1 MPLLLIQ
8 VGAANTTTEVMLLLL
23 VLLLLLGLPT
33 SAATRQTCPQVRG
46 FMAAGRTVRLLVLVP
61 HFLTLL
67 RHFLLRMMSGTQTS
81 SLLNTNLLLLLLLLL
96 LTRLAPSAIR
106 FLLEEP
112 LHQLLA

>member
-1 MPLLLIQ
+1 MPLLLTQ
-8 VGAANTTTEVMLLLL
+8 VGATTTEVMLLLL
-23 VLLLLLGLPT
+23 VLLLLGLPT

-67 RHFLLRMMSGTQTS
+67 RHFLLRMMSGTQIS
-81 SLLNTNLLLLLLLLL
+81 SLLNTDLLLLLVLLLL
-96 LTRLAPSAIR
+96 RLTRLASPAIR

-112 LHQLLA
+112 LHQLLT

>member
-1 MPLLLIQ
+1 MPLLLTQ
-8 VGAANTTTEVMLLLL
+8 VGATTTEVMLLLL

-81 SLLNTNLLLLLLLLL
+81 SLLSTNLLLLLL
-96 LTRLAPSAIR
+96 LTRLASPAIR
-106 FLLEEP
+106 FLLEES
-112 LHQLLA
+112 LHQLLT

>member
-1 MPLLLIQ
+1 MPLLLTQ
-8 VGAANTTTEVMLLLL
+8 VGATTTEVMLLLL

-81 SLLNTNLLLLLLLLL
+81 SLLSTNLLLLLL
-96 LTRLAPSAIR
+96 LTRLASPAIR

-112 LHQLLA
+112 LHQLLT

>member
-1 MPLLLIQ
+1 MPLLLTQ
-8 VGAANTTTEVMLLLL
+8 VGTATTTTEVMLLLL
-23 VLLLLLGLPT
+23 VLLLLGLPT

-96 LTRLAPSAIR
+96 LTRLASPAIR

-112 LHQLLA
+112 LHQLLT

>member
-1 MPLLLIQ
+1 MPLLLTQ
-8 VGAANTTTEVMLLLL
+8 VGATTTEVMLLLLVL

-67 RHFLLRMMSGTQTS
+67 RHFLLRMMSGTQIS
-81 SLLNTNLLLLLLLLL
+81 SLLNTNLLLLLLLLW
-96 LTRLAPSAIR
+96 LTRLASPAIR

-112 LHQLLA
+112 LHQLLT

>member
-1 MPLLLIQ
+1 MPLLLTQ
-8 VGAANTTTEVMLLLL
+8 VGAAATTTEVMLLLL
-23 VLLLLLGLPT
+23 VLLLLGLPT

-96 LTRLAPSAIR
+96 TRLAPPAIR

-112 LHQLLA
+112 LHQLLT

>member
-1 MPLLLIQ
+1 MPLLLTQ
-8 VGAANTTTEVMLLLL
+8 VGATTTEVMLLLL

-81 SLLNTNLLLLLLLLL
+81 SLLSTNLLLLLL
-96 LTRLAPSAIR
+96 LTRLASPAIR

-112 LHQLLA
+112 LHQLFT

>member
-1 MPLLLIQ
+1 MPLLLTQ
-8 VGAANTTTEVMLLLL
+8 VGATTTEVMLLLL

-67 RHFLLRMMSGTQTS
+67 RHFLLRMMSGTQIS
-81 SLLNTNLLLLLLLLL
+81 SLLNTDLLLLLVLLLL
-96 LTRLAPSAIR
+96 RQTRLASPVIR

-112 LHQLLA
+112 LHQLLT

>member
-1 MPLLLIQ
+1 MPLLLTQ
-8 VGAANTTTEVMLLLL
+8 VGAATTTEVMLLLL
-23 VLLLLLGLPT
+23 VLLLLGLPT

-81 SLLNTNLLLLLLLLL
+81 SLLNTNLLLLLLL
-96 LTRLAPSAIR
+96 TRLAPPAIR

>member
-1 MPLLLIQ
+1 MPLLLTQ
-8 VGAANTTTEVMLLLL
+8 VGATTTEVMLLLL

-81 SLLNTNLLLLLLLLL
+81 SLLNTNLLLLLL
-96 LTRLAPSAIR
+96 TRLASPAIR

-112 LHQLLA
+112 FHQLLT

>member
-1 MPLLLIQ
+1 MPLLLTQ
-8 VGAANTTTEVMLLLL
+8 VGAAATTTEVMLLLL

-46 FMAAGRTVRLLVLVP
+46 FMAAGRTVRLLMLVP

-81 SLLNTNLLLLLLLLL
+81 SLLSTNLLLLPLLLS
-96 LTRLAPSAIR
+96 RFASPAFR
-106 FLLEEP
+106 FLLEKP
-112 LHQLLA
+112 LLHQPLT

>member
-1 MPLLLIQ
+1 MPLLLTQ
-8 VGAANTTTEVMLLLL
+8 VGAAATTTEVMLLLL
-23 VLLLLLGLPT
+23 VLLLGLPT

-96 LTRLAPSAIR
+96 LTRLAPPAIR

-112 LHQLLA
+112 LHQLLT

>member
-96 LTRLAPSAIR
+96 LTRLAPPAIR

-112 LHQLLA
+112 LHQLLT

>member
-1 MPLLLIQ
+1 MPLLLTQ
-8 VGAANTTTEVMLLLL
+8 VGATTTEVMLLLL
-23 VLLLLLGLPT
+23 VLLLGLPT

-81 SLLNTNLLLLLLLLL
+81 SLLSTNLLLLLL
-96 LTRLAPSAIR
+96 LTRLASPAIR

-112 LHQLLA
+112 FHQLLT

>member
-1 MPLLLIQ
+1 MPLLLTQ
-8 VGAANTTTEVMLLLL
+8 VGATTTEVMLLLL
-23 VLLLLLGLPT
+23 VLVLLLGLPT

-81 SLLNTNLLLLLLLLL
+81 SLLSTNLLLL
-96 LTRLAPSAIR
+96 LTRLASPAIR
-106 FLLEEP
+106 FLLEES
-112 LHQLLA
+112 LHQLLT

>member
-1 MPLLLIQ
+1 
-8 VGAANTTTEVMLLLL
+8 MLLLLVL

-67 RHFLLRMMSGTQTS
+67 RHFLLRMMSGTQIS

-96 LTRLAPSAIR
+96 WLTRLASPAIR

-112 LHQLLA
+112 FHQLLT

>member
-1 MPLLLIQ
+1 MPLLLTQ
-8 VGAANTTTEVMLLLL
+8 VGAATTTEVMLLLL
-23 VLLLLLGLPT
+23 VLLLLGLPT

-81 SLLNTNLLLLLLLLL
+81 SLLNTNLLLLLLLL
-96 LTRLAPSAIR
+96 TRLAPPAIR

-112 LHQLLA
+112 LHQLLT

>member
-1 MPLLLIQ
+1 MPLLLTQ
-8 VGAANTTTEVMLLLL
+8 VGATTTEVMLLLL

-67 RHFLLRMMSGTQTS
+67 RHFLLRMMSGTQIS
-81 SLLNTNLLLLLLLLL
+81 SLLNTGLLLLLVLLLL
-96 LTRLAPSAIR
+96 RLTRLASPAIR

-112 LHQLLA
+112 LHQLLT

>member
-1 MPLLLIQ
+1 MPLLLTQ
-8 VGAANTTTEVMLLLL
+8 VGATTTEVMLLLL

-67 RHFLLRMMSGTQTS
+67 RHFLLRMMSGTQIS
-81 SLLNTNLLLLLLLLL
+81 SLLNTDLLLLLVLLLL
-96 LTRLAPSAIR
+96 RLTRLASPAIR

-112 LHQLLA
+112 LHQLLT

>member
-1 MPLLLIQ
+1 MPLLLTQ
-8 VGAANTTTEVMLLLL
+8 VGATTTEVMLLLL

-67 RHFLLRMMSGTQTS
+67 RHFLLRMMSGTQIS
-81 SLLNTNLLLLLLLLL
+81 SLLNTDQLLLLVLLLLR
-96 LTRLAPSAIR
+96 LTRLASPAIR
-106 FLLEEP
+106 FLLEKP
-112 LHQLLA
+112 LHQLLT

>member
-1 MPLLLIQ
+1 MPLLLTQ
-8 VGAANTTTEVMLLLL
+8 VGATTTEVMLLLL

-67 RHFLLRMMSGTQTS
+67 RHFLLRMMSGTQAS
-81 SLLNTNLLLLLLLLL
+81 SLLSTNLMLLLL
-96 LTRLAPSAIR
+96 LTRLASPAIR

-112 LHQLLA
+112 LHKLLT

>member
-1 MPLLLIQ
+1 MPLLLTQ

-23 VLLLLLGLPT
+23 VLLLLGLPT

-96 LTRLAPSAIR
+96 LTRLASPAIR

-112 LHQLLA
+112 LHQLLT

>member
-1 MPLLLIQ
+1 MPLLLTQ
-8 VGAANTTTEVMLLLL
+8 VGAFTTEVMLLLL

-67 RHFLLRMMSGTQTS
+67 RYFLLRMVSGTQIS
-81 SLLNTNLLLLLLLLL
+81 SLLNTNLLLLLVLLLL
-96 LTRLAPSAIR
+96 RLTRLASPAIR

-112 LHQLLA
+112 LHQLLT